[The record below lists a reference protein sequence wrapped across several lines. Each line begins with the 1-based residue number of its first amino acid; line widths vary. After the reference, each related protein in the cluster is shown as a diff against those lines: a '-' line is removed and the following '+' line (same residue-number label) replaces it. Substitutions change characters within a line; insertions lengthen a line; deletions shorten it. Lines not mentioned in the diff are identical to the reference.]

1 MKKFVI
7 LLSIIILNVGNAFAD
22 VDLSEQ
28 AKLLYADNNIAAT
41 FDLLLSI
48 PEDDRTAENWLL
60 LGNILQDK
68 GRTSDAAF
76 MYNQAIAKD
85 PKYYKAYYNLANIYL
100 EEDKPNLAI
109 EQRLPSCQRA

>member
-68 GRTSDAAF
+68 GRTSDALLCIIR
-76 MYNQAIAKD
+76 QSQKI
-85 PKYYKAYYNLANIYL
+85 PNIIKL
-100 EEDKPNLAI
+100 TTI
-109 EQRLPSCQRA
+109 SQTSI

>member
-48 PEDDRTAENWLL
+48 QEDDKTAEN
-60 LGNILQDK
+60 
-68 GRTSDAAF
+68 
-76 MYNQAIAKD
+76 
-85 PKYYKAYYNLANIYL
+85 
-100 EEDKPNLAI
+100 
-109 EQRLPSCQRA
+109 